1 MKHLRQYI
9 RQILLTEGMKTVNDL
24 PADAYV
30 WIMDNDRIF
39 SVRVDAPSW
48 SYHAYLTLRKP
59 GGELC
64 DGAWEVVSANAPKGW
79 GPLAY
84 DIAME
89 YVGHEGIMCDR
100 SSVSKDAARVWD
112 FYLNSR
118 PDVKA
123 VQLDALRKPFITPND
138 KTDDCPEQ
146 TFLTHQY
153 QELDDAA
160 PDRHRFD
167 PEEFPEHAELWKD
180 HWSTKKYVKMGGSP
194 TIDKLNDMGILEYK

>member
-1 MKHLRQYI
+1 MKLLRETI
-9 RQILLTEGMKTVNDL
+9 RGILLTEGMKTVDDL
-24 PADAYV
+24 PEDAYV
-30 WIMDNDRIF
+30 WIMDNDSTFSIRI
-39 SVRVDAPSW
+39 DAPSW
-48 SYHAYLTLRKP
+48 SDQAYLTLTRHKWP
-59 GGELC
+59 PC
-64 DGAWEVVSANAPKGW
+64 SGAWEVARANAPSGW

-100 SSVSKDAARVWD
+100 SSVSTDAARVWD

-123 VQLDALRKPFITPND
+123 VQLDSLNKPFITPD
-138 KTDDCPEQ
+138 DQSDDCAGN

-160 PDRHRFD
+160 PGANRFD
-167 PEEFPEHAELWKD
+167 PIEFPEHGELWKD
-180 HWSTKKYVKMGGSP
+180 HWSTKKYVKMDGSP
-194 TIDKLNDMGILEYK
+194 TIDKLNDMNILEYK